1 MEVIIMKRIFK
12 LFILVLVLS
21 CLSCEK
27 NYSKK
32 KVDSSA
38 QVVKIYKSTPDL
50 FFIDE
55 QKYISYGVVQPVY
68 ELGFDDNNHAYL
80 TDTRNKVQIVFLC
93 SATNKDYAKEDFLT
107 HYDTAIKNQIDLD
120 KTFISIIN
128 WCKEKS
134 VKNETITSE
143 YFNSELTRYYV
154 YYNDAYCLF
163 HM

>member
-1 MEVIIMKRIFK
+1 MKRIFK
-12 LFILVLVLS
+12 ALILVLVLT
-21 CLSCEK
+21 CFSCEK
-27 NYSKK
+27 NDAKK
-32 KVDSSA
+32 AVENSA
-38 QVVKIYKSTPDL
+38 TVVKIYKSTPDP

-55 QKYISYGVVQPVY
+55 KNYTFYGIVQPVY

-93 SATNKDYAKEDFLT
+93 STTNKDYAKEDFLT
-107 HYDTAIKNQIDLD
+107 HYDAAIKNKIDLD

-143 YFNSELTRYYV
+143 HFNSELTRYYV